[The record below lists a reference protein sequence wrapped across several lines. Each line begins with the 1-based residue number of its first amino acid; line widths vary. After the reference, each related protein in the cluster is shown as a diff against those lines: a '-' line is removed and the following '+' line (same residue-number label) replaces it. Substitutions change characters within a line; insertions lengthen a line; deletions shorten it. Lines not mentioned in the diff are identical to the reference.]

1 MKKINPRIVF
11 LILILIL
18 SSNIYLFAQKVDLD
32 NKVEYK
38 PSEEQ
43 VLDDNSLSIDLL
55 EIKKSSSKKKKRKI
69 SKKTKSLGTVNNLL
83 LNGNKLRFRKKRENN
98 KCFET
103 VVNCEDKNNRKNKVE
118 EPKDKAVNIKQ

>member
-69 SKKTKSLGTVNNLL
+69 SKRTKSLGTVNLL
-83 LNGNKLRFRKKRENN
+83 LNGNNLRFRKKRENN